1 MAGAEDRLTLSTGT
15 DTFLLVI
22 RRWQHDRALLRA
34 HVGLPSV
41 AVAFLGRV
49 QQAEAGRLELLS
61 DDGNAEAAFELT
73 GEAEFE
79 FADARE
85 FEEDACPLEVG
96 LLIWPRGR
104 LADAAYRITILEFR
118 DATLVQGNLDV
129 RH

>member
-1 MAGAEDRLTLSTGT
+1 MEGAEDELSLSTST
-15 DTFLLVI
+15 HTFLLVI
-22 RRWQHDRALLRA
+22 RRWQHSRALLRA

-49 QQAEAGRLELLS
+49 QLAEAGRLELLS

-73 GEAEFE
+73 ADAEFE

-85 FEEDACPLEVG
+85 FEEDAYPLEVG

-104 LADAAYRITILEFR
+104 LADSGYRITILEFR